1 MKTDD
6 FKGMQLAISTG
17 GYVRPGETFVV
28 RHIRE
33 LFAGKTVVV
42 ASCCQLRPREDRPV
56 FYRRRASRNLLDLA
70 ASPWHLWQS
79 NRRYG
84 SLRVPFGHSRRRLH
98 RFLRE
103 HAVGAILC
111 EFGSQGLPMWPVA
124 RELGIPIFCYF
135 RGRDAT
141 QALRRPSRVR
151 AYRRMLP
158 QLSGIFAVSRFLLD
172 NLAEQ
177 GLVHPNQHVV
187 PSGADVQRFCPLPK
201 DRDLILAVGRFVEKK
216 APQVT
221 IASFLRLAARYPR
234 ARLELIGHGPQLRR
248 CQALVARSGFADQ
261 IRFHGRQ
268 PHDFVRD
275 RMRRAAVFVQ
285 HSVTGRNGD
294 AEGLPSAIQ
303 EAMACGAAIVS
314 TRHAGIPS
322 AVQEGTTGFLVDEYD
337 GIGFS
342 ASLDR
347 LLANPELCETMGHRA
362 RSYAVEHFDYRRLYR
377 VVETEIGKAI
387 GRQGLMKSA

>member
-6 FKGMQLAISTG
+6 FRGMKLAISTG
-17 GYVRPGETFVV
+17 RYFRPGETFVV
-28 RHIRE
+28 RHVQE
-33 LFAGKTVVV
+33 LFAGNTVVIAGRRQV
-42 ASCCQLRPREDRPV
+42 RPREDRPV
-56 FYRRRASRNLLDLA
+56 FFRRREALNLLDLA
-70 ASPWHLWQS
+70 ASPWQLWQS

-84 SLRVPFGHSRRRLH
+84 SLRVPYGRYRQQLH

-103 HAVGAILC
+103 HAVGAILS
-111 EFGSQGLPMWPVA
+111 EFGSQGIPMWPVA
-124 RELGIPIFCYF
+124 RDLGIPMFCYF

-158 QLSGIFAVSRFLLD
+158 QLAGIFAVSQFLLD

-177 GLVHPNQHVV
+177 GLVHPNRHVV
-187 PSGADVQRFCPLPK
+187 PSGADVQHFRPMPK
-201 DRDLILAVGRFVEKK
+201 DRNLILAVGRFVEKK
-216 APQVT
+216 APQIT
-221 IASFLRLAARYPR
+221 IESFLRLAARYPR
-234 ARLELIGHGPQLRR
+234 ARLELIGDGPQLRR

-261 IRFHGRQ
+261 VRFCGRQ

-285 HSVTGRNGD
+285 HSVTGANGD

-303 EAMACGAAIVS
+303 EAMACGAAILS
-314 TRHAGIPS
+314 TRHAGMPS
-322 AVQEGTTGFLVDEYD
+322 AIKEGNTGFLVDEFD

-342 ASLDR
+342 VRLDR

-377 VVETEIGKAI
+377 VVETEICQAI
-387 GRQGLMKSA
+387 GHQGLMKAA